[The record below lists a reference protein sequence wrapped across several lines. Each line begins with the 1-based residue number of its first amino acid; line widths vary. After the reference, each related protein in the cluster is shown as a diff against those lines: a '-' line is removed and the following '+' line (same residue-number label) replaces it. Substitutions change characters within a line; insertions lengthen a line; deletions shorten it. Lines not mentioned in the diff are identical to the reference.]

1 MAEASSQ
8 MKMVS
13 ALSGFGNL
21 SIMRQLMLMGGLA
34 ASIAL
39 GVVIVMWSQQP
50 NYVMLY
56 GGLSNQDALDVTN
69 SLDQSGIPY
78 KITSSSGTILVPG
91 SRVHEARMSLA
102 GQGLPK
108 ETATGFEL
116 LDKDQGFGVSQF
128 MENARYQR
136 ALEGELAK
144 TISSMSNVQSARVHL
159 AIPKQ
164 SEFVRDRKEPSAS
177 VMLSVYGGRPIHD
190 EQVAAIVHLVASSVS
205 NLSPEKIT
213 VVDQTGKL
221 LTSQQSSESL
231 RMTATQF
238 DYRKKVE
245 DYYTKRIEGIL
256 SPILGSNGV
265 RAQVS
270 ADMDFN
276 RTEQTQESYNPDL
289 PAVRSEQT
297 YEDNSNGASTASGVP
312 GALTNQPPMT
322 QGDAKQKNQKGNEN
336 TSGQNTVR
344 RVTRNY
350 ELDKTISHT
359 KFQTGLIRKLSIAVV
374 VDDHQKVNDDGS
386 IERTPLTEAELARIT
401 SVVKEAVGFNV
412 ERGDSVNVTNASF
425 APQPTLEAPPETPF
439 YQKPWVWDVAKQVA
453 AGIGVLL
460 LVFGV
465 FRPLIR
471 SLIDKA
477 PPPGTVM
484 VSAGSGGGGGGELSS
499 PAGMTMN
506 GQQIQGQLPGPNNY
520 EQQLGSIKGMAAQDP
535 KRVAQVVKNWVSTDG

>member
-1 MAEASSQ
+1 MAETASQ

-21 SIMRQLMLMGGLA
+21 SIVRQLLLMGGLA

-78 KITSSSGTILVPG
+78 KLTSSSGTILVPG

-144 TISSMSNVQSARVHL
+144 TISSMSNVQNARVHL

-177 VMLSVYGGRPIHD
+177 VMLSVYGGRPMHD

-205 NLSPEKIT
+205 NLSPDKIT

-221 LTSQQSSESL
+221 LTSQQSSDSL

-238 DYRKKVE
+238 DYRKKLE

-276 RTEQTQESYNPDL
+276 QTEQTQESYNPDL

-297 YEDNSNGASTASGVP
+297 YEDRSNGASTASGVP
-312 GALTNQPPMT
+312 GALTNQPPAT
-322 QGDAKQKNQKGNEN
+322 QSGPKQQDQKGNGN
-336 TSGQNTVR
+336 SSGQDVVR

-359 KFQTGLIRKLSIAVV
+359 SFQTGLIRKLSIAVV
-374 VDDHQKVNDDGS
+374 VDDHQKINDDGS

-401 SVVKEAVGFNV
+401 SVVKETVGFNA

-425 APQPTLEAPPETPF
+425 AQAPALEAPPETPF

-453 AGIGVLL
+453 AGVGVLL

-477 PPPGTVM
+477 PAPGTVI
-484 VSAGSGGGGGGELSS
+484 VSGGSGGELSA
-499 PAGMTMN
+499 PAGMAMN
-506 GQQIQGQLPGPNNY
+506 GQQVQGQLPGPTNY
-520 EQQLGSIKGMAAQDP
+520 EQQLGSIKGMATQDP

>member
-21 SIMRQLMLMGGLA
+21 SIMRQLLLMAGLA
-34 ASIAL
+34 ASIAF

-56 GGLSNQDALDVTN
+56 GGLSDQDSLDVTN
-69 SLDQSGIPY
+69 ALDRSGIPY
-78 KITSSSGTILVPG
+78 KISSGSGTILVPG
-91 SRVHEARMSLA
+91 DRVHEARMNLA

-108 ETATGFEL
+108 ETATGYEL

-177 VMLSVYGGRPIHD
+177 IMLNAYGGRPIRD
-190 EQVAAIVHLVASSVS
+190 GQVAAIVHLVASSVS
-205 NLSPEKIT
+205 NLSPDKIT
-213 VVDQTGKL
+213 IVDQSGKL
-221 LTSQQSSESL
+221 LTSQTSSDSL
-231 RMTATQF
+231 RLTATQF

-245 DYYTKRIEGIL
+245 DYYTKRIEDIL
-256 SPILGSNGV
+256 SPILGSGGV

-270 ADMDFN
+270 ADIDFN
-276 RTEQTQESYNPDL
+276 QTEQTQESYNPDL

-297 YEDNSNGASTASGVP
+297 YEDHSNGSSTATGVP
-312 GALTNQPPMT
+312 GALSNQPP
-322 QGDAKQKNQKGNEN
+322 GAKNGANPQ
-336 TSGQNTVR
+336 GQNGNGGSQAGGDTVR

-359 KFQTGLIRKLSIAVV
+359 NYQTGLIRKLSIAVV
-374 VDDHQKVNDDGS
+374 ADDHQKVDDNGNV
-386 IERTPLTEAELARIT
+386 EHTPLTEAELARIT
-401 SVVKEAVGFNV
+401 SVVKEAVGFNA
-412 ERGDSVNVTNASF
+412 ERGDSVNVINASF
-425 APQPTLEAPPETPF
+425 AQPPALEAPPETPF
-439 YQKPWVWDVAKQVA
+439 YQKPWVWDVAKQVG
-453 AGIGVLL
+453 AGIGVILL
-460 LVFGV
+460 IFGV
-465 FRPLIR
+465 FRPLLR
-471 SLIDKA
+471 SLVDKA
-477 PPPGTVM
+477 PPPGTMVM
-484 VSAGSGGGGGGELSS
+484 ARGGGGDLPAPGGM
-499 PAGMTMN
+499 AMN
-506 GQQIQGQLPGPNNY
+506 GQQMQTQGQLPGPNNY
-520 EQQLGSIKGMAAQDP
+520 EQQLGAIKGMATQDP